1 METDRVTK
9 LAFGFGSLVS
19 FIVIE
24 IGIAGI
30 SCEVFQPSGNV
41 GLASLRLSGLFMIFF
56 TKNYYLGGE
65 KSVRFLPRLRLRFL
79 TVTAMLTR

>member
-9 LAFGFGSLVS
+9 LAFGFWFSRVV
-19 FIVIE
+19 IVIE

-30 SCEVFQPSGNV
+30 SCQVFQPSGNV

-56 TKNYYLGGE
+56 TKNYYLGRE
-65 KSVRFLPRLRLRFL
+65 KSARFLPRLRLRFL